1 MFQTILT
8 NLVIGLLAALGTS
21 MGTYVAKMKA
31 GEQFDVKK
39 FGRTMAAGLGAGI
52 TTGLLGGNADSV
64 DGAIATMGASAGL
77 VNIID
82 QGVKFIWRLFSRRE

>member
-8 NLVIGLLAALGTS
+8 NIMIGLLAALGTS

-39 FGRTMAAGLGAGI
+39 FGRTMAAGLGAGL

-64 DGAIATMGASAGL
+64 DGVIATMGASVGV